1 MVSSKDETQIQISVW
16 VGINQGLHC
25 STYVR
30 WDFQNARSWG
40 QIRDWY
46 NCQLLVAFESEAISY
61 IIAFPWYIV
70 INKLWAIMLLLLLF
84 LLKSKLVFVHANF
97 SFPWHKRPEK
107 YFLLIGRFVK
117 LLCDVVSIWKSYVVN
132 ANVDHFPICP
142 AMTPNMSHSLSFLLL
157 LSMWYELIVNIFDF
171 SYVPCPG
178 LHGKQ
183 KKGWIANFLLLFWDS
198 FLDLYTFLFLYL
210 AKVYKFINIIVF
222 TFVAKYCLSTLVL
235 ARYFHTCACK
245 YSLLSWFSTIFG
257 LRILCCLS
265 FPMI

>member
-1 MVSSKDETQIQISVW
+1 MW
-16 VGINQGLHC
+16 
-25 STYVR
+25 
-30 WDFQNARSWG
+30 
-40 QIRDWY
+40 
-46 NCQLLVAFESEAISY
+46 
-61 IIAFPWYIV
+61 
-70 INKLWAIMLLLLLF
+70 
-84 LLKSKLVFVHANF
+84 
-97 SFPWHKRPEK
+97 
-107 YFLLIGRFVK
+107 
-117 LLCDVVSIWKSYVVN
+117 SIWKSYVVN
-132 ANVDHFPICP
+132 AYVDHFPICP

-235 ARYFHTCACK
+235 ARYFHIMCMQILTVIMIFNHIWAK
-245 YSLLSWFSTIFG
+245 KFMLLIIPYDLNLLAWI
-257 LRILCCLS
+257 CCLHGQPKTGS
-265 FPMI
+265 EALFYCPIPAPPCHRWVEITVTQHFSNIGQRITIESMMVSIGMLISWLEFWCFLLYLFVRY